1 MRPSHSILG
10 LAVGLGLLGALSCTT
25 GGEPP
30 SPTPANSEAREALVQ
45 ARASVDIFSGRE
57 PPSWALSAEASRA
70 LRQSLQAL
78 PKGSRPIPDVGLGY
92 RGFMVAWADGAQARV
107 YRDVVEYTEA
117 GRTVLLEDSGRKV
130 EQGLLDGARPHLAPE
145 LFTTVESQVQSAK
158 P

>member
-1 MRPSHSILG
+1 M
-10 LAVGLGLLGALSCTT
+10 T
-25 GGEPP
+25 
-30 SPTPANSEAREALVQ
+30 Q

-57 PPSWALSAEASRA
+57 APTWALSAEDARA
-70 LRQSLQAL
+70 LRQSVQAL

-92 RGFMVAWADGAQARV
+92 RGFTVTWADGAQARA
-107 YRDVVEYTEA
+107 YTDVIEYTEA

-130 EQGLLDGARPHLAPE
+130 EQRLLAGARPHLAPE